1 MKAFDLARTATDAEL
16 ARYTKR
22 IGLLLVVGAIA
33 FAAIY
38 VADRWRPTTPP
49 IADQQIT
56 ALEEAVRTSPN
67 DIAVRGSLADAYTA
81 RGRFEEAITQYDV
94 IIAAGVSLEPAHL
107 GRARALVGLSR
118 LDEAAVDFGRVVEI
132 AGAGEMAHVDLS
144 LAAAYY
150 GLASIAMQQGRP
162 ADAITNLEAA
172 LEISRS
178 DADALHLLG
187 TAFNAT
193 GQHDK
198 AITVLRAAVAFV
210 PTGWGEP
217 YAALAEA
224 YRAGGREALAAWATA
239 MVDATSGIAER
250 VAAAETALTGLL
262 DGDAELD
269 ATLGLALIHETRGDN
284 AGAVEWY
291 SKALALDPDNSTA
304 RLGLARVGPMPTT
317 EGTGS

>member
-1 MKAFDLARTATDAEL
+1 
-16 ARYTKR
+16 
-22 IGLLLVVGAIA
+22 
-33 FAAIY
+33 
-38 VADRWRPTTPP
+38 
-49 IADQQIT
+49 
-56 ALEEAVRTSPN
+56 
-67 DIAVRGSLADAYTA
+67 
-81 RGRFEEAITQYDV
+81 
-94 IIAAGVSLEPAHL
+94 
-107 GRARALVGLSR
+107 
-118 LDEAAVDFGRVVEI
+118 
-132 AGAGEMAHVDLS
+132 
-144 LAAAYY
+144 
-150 GLASIAMQQGRP
+150 
-162 ADAITNLEAA
+162 
-172 LEISRS
+172 
-178 DADALHLLG
+178 
-187 TAFNAT
+187 
-193 GQHDK
+193 
-198 AITVLRAAVAFV
+198 V